1 MLLFLQSFHM
11 TTKFAQV
18 IIGPAGSG
26 KSTYISHAKSF
37 FDDIKRTVHC
47 VNLDPAADLLP
58 YDPEIDIRDA
68 IDTTEIMKKLKLGPN
83 GALIYCLETIAF
95 NSKWFD
101 EAIGEHEYDYLLIDL
116 PGQIELYSHM
126 NVMAELLQKLK
137 LKGYNLIMVFFVD
150 AQFLS
155 DAGKFLSASLVALST
170 MTMLEL
176 PHINVIG
183 KCDLIDEED
192 MKKIDDFTE
201 METYAIMDRI
211 KPDAR
216 IMKLTEKV
224 CELIDTF
231 RLVQFRLLNYNEENS
246 LENLIQSI
254 DMIIQYYDNA
264 DYGDEEFQEVA
275 DEEPQ
280 TLSDLID
287 FREGRFP
294 F

>member
-1 MLLFLQSFHM
+1 M

-26 KSTYISHAKSF
+26 KSTYIAHAKAF
-37 FDDIKRTVHC
+37 FDDMKRIVHC

-68 IDTTEIMKKLKLGPN
+68 INITELMKKSNLGPN
-83 GALIYCLETIAF
+83 GALISCLEAITF

-101 EAIGEHEYDYLLIDL
+101 EEIGEYEYDYLLIDM

-126 NVMAELLQKLK
+126 DVLPELLQKLK
-137 LKGYNLIMVFFVD
+137 LKGYNLIMVYFVD

-176 PHINVIG
+176 PHINVIS

-192 MKKIDDFTE
+192 MKKIYDFTE
-201 METYAIMDRI
+201 METFAIMDRM
-211 KPDAR
+211 KPNAR
-216 IMKLTEKV
+216 ILKLTEKV

-231 RLVQFRLLNYNEENS
+231 RLVQFRLLNYKEKDS
-246 LENLIQSI
+246 LEDLIQSI

-264 DYGDEEFQEVA
+264 DYGDEEFKEVA

-280 TLSDLID
+280 SLFDLVD
-287 FREGRFP
+287 FREGPSP